1 MLPTWQTAKPL
12 LTIKWCVMKEM
23 LWVTAVLYFSVQ
35 GLVSCSR
42 KNAAKEDHRNH
53 IEVTQDMPGMDMLTL
68 TKRDEQY
75 ANIRTDT
82 VKTKPIAEYTT
93 LLGTTN
99 FDETKITVVTSRV
112 PGRIDKLFTRNP
124 QQVVARGQ
132 PLYSIYS
139 EELLSNEHEYLNALQ
154 QREQFSSMR
163 FVIDKLIEGS
173 RQKLLLWGLSAQQLA
188 VLEKTGK
195 ASPLITF
202 NSTVSGS
209 LVELS
214 VGEGQYVE
222 TGTPLFR
229 IADLSQ
235 LWIEAQMYTD
245 ELRWLYEQPS
255 ITAEFEAYPGE
266 SFKLKP
272 VFNNPGVEADQ
283 KISLVR
289 FLFANKEFPIKP
301 GMMVYVNIKRN
312 EKRALVIPK
321 SSILIG
327 NMITAWVKS
336 GDGMY
341 ENRMIRLGIQNK
353 KEVEVLD
360 GLKEGEIVVTSG
372 AYLLNSALVL
382 KNGAGMAGMDGMK
395 M

>member
-1 MLPTWQTAKPL
+1 M
-12 LTIKWCVMKEM
+12 
-23 LWVTAVLYFSVQ
+23 
-35 GLVSCSR
+35 
-42 KNAAKEDHRNH
+42 
-53 IEVTQDMPGMDMLTL
+53 
-68 TKRDEQY
+68 
-75 ANIRTDT
+75 
-82 VKTKPIAEYTT
+82 
-93 LLGTTN
+93 
-99 FDETKITVVTSRV
+99 
-112 PGRIDKLFTRNP
+112 
-124 QQVVARGQ
+124 
-132 PLYSIYS
+132 
-139 EELLSNEHEYLNALQ
+139 
-154 QREQFSSMR
+154 
-163 FVIDKLIEGS
+163 
-173 RQKLLLWGLSAQQLA
+173 
-188 VLEKTGK
+188 
-195 ASPLITF
+195 
-202 NSTVSGS
+202 
-209 LVELS
+209 
-214 VGEGQYVE
+214 
-222 TGTPLFR
+222 
-229 IADLSQ
+229 
-235 LWIEAQMYTD
+235 
-245 ELRWLYEQPS
+245 
-255 ITAEFEAYPGE
+255 
-266 SFKLKP
+266 
-272 VFNNPGVEADQ
+272 EADQ

>member
-1 MLPTWQTAKPL
+1 
-12 LTIKWCVMKEM
+12 
-23 LWVTAVLYFSVQ
+23 
-35 GLVSCSR
+35 
-42 KNAAKEDHRNH
+42 
-53 IEVTQDMPGMDMLTL
+53 
-68 TKRDEQY
+68 
-75 ANIRTDT
+75 
-82 VKTKPIAEYTT
+82 
-93 LLGTTN
+93 
-99 FDETKITVVTSRV
+99 VVTSRV
-112 PGRIDKLFTRNP
+112 PGRIDKLFARNP
-124 QQVVARGQ
+124 QQFVARGQ

-139 EELLSNEHEYLNALQ
+139 EELLSNEQEYLNALQ

-163 FVIDKLIEGS
+163 SVIDKLIEGA

-202 NSTVSGS
+202 NSTASGS

-214 VGEGQYVE
+214 VGEGQYVK

-372 AYLLNSALVL
+372 AYLPNSALVL